1 MGKTWNE
8 KLTGSK
14 PPHLAVLEK
23 PFAGLQPGETL
34 FIPSPLLVRDYMHA
48 IPHGERRSIA
58 QMREEMAAQHGAKAT
73 CPLTASLFARIAAEA
88 AWDDLGAGKCI
99 SEIAPFWRLIDA
111 DSAVGR
117 RLACGQAF
125 IRAAQADEAHERARE
140 RVAEVSA
147 CTT

>member
-14 PPHLAVLEK
+14 PPHTAVLEK
-23 PFAGLQPGETL
+23 PFAGLKPGETL
-34 FIPSPLLVRDYMHA
+34 FIPSPPLVRDYMQA
-48 IPHGERRSIA
+48 IPYGERRSIA

-88 AWDDLGAGKCI
+88 ACEDLKAGK
-99 SEIAPFWRLIDA
+99 SVGEIAPFWRLIDT

-117 RLACGQAF
+117 KLSCGQAF
-125 IRAAQADEAHERARE
+125 IHAALADEARQRPASG
-140 RVAEVSA
+140 AEVSA